1 MKPPAPDSLASRI
14 EALFGGL
21 AATVVW
27 SRQETPGPG
36 SPDIYPEE
44 ANAVERAVPSRRH
57 EFARGRG
64 AARAA
69 LSALGL
75 TPCPIP
81 VGPDREP
88 LWPDGVVG
96 SITHCDGLVA
106 TVVARES
113 RLAAVGIDAEPA
125 VALPG
130 ETRSLVLR
138 PPERSPDPV
147 VETIVF
153 SAKESIY
160 KALFPLVAIW
170 IGFQEVQ
177 VSVDS
182 EAGAFTASSSSPD
195 DRVRALV
202 PSLTGRFLRTP
213 DFVVTA
219 CRLERPGRSQPHS

>member
-1 MKPPAPDSLASRI
+1 MNPPPPDSLASRI

-21 AATVVW
+21 AALVVW
-27 SRQETPGPG
+27 SRHETPGPE

-44 ANAVERAVPSRRH
+44 ANAVERAVPSRRQ
-57 EFARGRG
+57 EFARGRS
-64 AARAA
+64 AAREA

-75 TPCPIP
+75 PPCPIP
-81 VGPDREP
+81 VGPGREP

-106 TVVARES
+106 AVVAHES

-125 VALPG
+125 VALPA

-138 PPERSPDPV
+138 RSERSPDPV
-147 VETIVF
+147 IETIVF

-160 KALFPLVAIW
+160 KALFPLVGVW

-177 VSVDS
+177 ISVDS

-202 PSLTGRFLRTP
+202 PSLTGRFLRRP

-219 CRLERPGRSQPHS
+219 CRLEAPGGS